1 MKEFFKQIFTDA
13 KMRPEI
19 KNIIGIP
26 AVVVGFALGVFR
38 LFGALSF
45 TLADWAVYMGVAIS
59 LLFATAAADAALDKA
74 DK

>member
-26 AVVVGFALGVFR
+26 AVVVGFVLGVLR
-38 LFGALSF
+38 LFGGLSF